1 MVNPM
6 EEAIVRCKTT
16 AGTFTLKLNR
26 IWSPNGYDRAV
37 ELFERKFY
45 DGSHF
50 FRVVKGFLVQFGI
63 SYSEDKELQKF
74 AKSTIKD
81 DPPKGIKFKPGT
93 MSFAGSGDNSRT
105 SHLFISYGSAQ
116 SLGREKWETPIG
128 EVIEG
133 MEHVESFY
141 SYGDMPPW
149 GKGPVQG
156 KIYSGRSYIED
167 NFPKT
172 DSFIRCRTERLNT
185 VDDDDDKIVLKS
197 DHKTDEEN
205 FAASLAKQEAGAIG
219 KLRLNSPLK
228 NIQDG
233 NGDSLILIAVIIC
246 FLLGLL
252 FVVLRLLSNRKNKAA
267 KTS

>member
-1 MVNPM
+1 M
-6 EEAIVRCKTT
+6 
-16 AGTFTLKLNR
+16 KLNR

-37 ELFERKFY
+37 ELFEKKFY

-63 SYSEDKELQKF
+63 SYSEDKELKKF

-81 DPPKGIKFKPGT
+81 DPPKGIKFKRGT
-93 MSFAGSGDNSRT
+93 VSYAGSGDNSRT
-105 SHLFISYGSAQ
+105 SQLFISYGSAA

-141 SYGDMPPW
+141 SYGDIAPF
-149 GKGPVQG
+149 GPGPAQG
-156 KIYSGRSYIED
+156 KIYSGPSYIED

-185 VDDDDDKIVLKS
+185 VDDDDDKIVRKS
-197 DHKTDEEN
+197 DHKTDEES
-205 FAASLAKQEAGAIG
+205 FAASFAKKQAAAVG

-228 NIQDG
+228 QIQDG
-233 NGDSLILIAVIIC
+233 SGDTLLLIAGIIC

-252 FVVLRLLSNRKNKAA
+252 LVVIRLLNNRKSKAS
-267 KTS
+267 KSS

>member
-16 AGTFTLKLNR
+16 AGTFTMKLNR

-74 AKSTIKD
+74 SKSTITD
-81 DPPKGIKFKPGT
+81 DPPKGVRFKRGT
-93 MSFAGSGDNSRT
+93 IAFAGSGDNSRT
-105 SHLFISYGSAQ
+105 SQLIISYGSAA
-116 SLGREKWETPIG
+116 SLGKEKWETPIG

-149 GKGPVQG
+149 GEGPIQG
-156 KIYSGRSYIED
+156 KIYSGPSYIED

-185 VDDDDDKIVLKS
+185 VDDDDDKIVKKS
-197 DHKTDEEN
+197 DHKTDEES
-205 FAASLAKQEAGAIG
+205 FAASLAENKFAAAY

-228 NIQDG
+228 KIQDG
-233 NGDSLILIAVIIC
+233 GDDGLILIVGIIC
-246 FLLGLL
+246 FLAGLL
-252 FVVLRLLSNRKNKAA
+252 LVVMRVLNNRKNKAS
-267 KTS
+267 KSS